1 MAVRIAVQHST
12 AQHSTAQHGTAQHS
26 TARHSTAQH
35 SVPARRGRRLV
46 RDRQLRPGGESSHQ
60 SQSVCAAEEAAR
72 EWGGGGELEDC
83 TPGAGR
89 TRLLPALY
97 ADSPS
102 LRRGGGGGSDR
113 VRAPSAGGGG
123 SLRPVAVP
131 KSPGIPCNRHPAPS
145 DIRRSSL
152 LPAYPPVAGY
162 ERSAVRRPALK
173 GEGKKTPHPVRFLPS
188 PVPVVWCGTRLA
200 TTSHDSTSPGRPPHP
215 GFLAVRS
222 TENARDSW
230 KRGGHYPWA
239 RQSGLHGSAASQPS
253 PAIAVSCRLQLTQ
266 HSQVGSSPARRRHRR
281 TDRQRR
287 VSARFTE
294 SDRERERERESK
306 NLG

>member
-1 MAVRIAVQHST
+1 MKIKMKIIPHRSQHDSACVVYVGGCTASSDVRQLDPRALERRKETSCSAGQGSYRPSDMYQHISDRRHCAPT
-12 AQHSTAQHGTAQHS
+12 SHAGALSWRCASQYS

-123 SLRPVAVP
+123 VSVRWRCRNPPVSHATGTPLRVIFDAAL
-131 KSPGIPCNRHPAPS
+131 CFLL
-145 DIRRSSL
+145 IRR
-152 LPAYPPVAGY
+152 LPATSEVPSAGRLLKAREKKPPIPYGFF
-162 ERSAVRRPALK
+162 P
-173 GEGKKTPHPVRFLPS
+173 PPCQ
-188 PVPVVWCGTRLA
+188 WCGA
-200 TTSHDSTSPGRPPHP
+200 
-215 GFLAVRS
+215 
-222 TENARDSW
+222 
-230 KRGGHYPWA
+230 GH
-239 RQSGLHGSAASQPS
+239 G
-253 PAIAVSCRLQLTQ
+253 
-266 HSQVGSSPARRRHRR
+266 
-281 TDRQRR
+281 
-287 VSARFTE
+287 
-294 SDRERERERESK
+294 
-306 NLG
+306 